1 MTTLSERRG
10 VNISNIDLN
19 LYIDTD
25 EITYNNN
32 LINPSI
38 ILEKNSK
45 IKDDCPICLDTML
58 NKNVVYTPCCH
69 IMHAECLNQQFKSNC
84 KSKYKCCICRYDLL
98 IHIPRHKDYRSSV
111 LSPLPYVLSPSVFR
125 TFDF

>member
-58 NKNVVYTPCCH
+58 NTNVVYTPCCH
-69 IMHAECLNQQFKSNC
+69 VMHAECLNQQFKSDC
-84 KSKYKCCICRYDLL
+84 TSKYKCCLCRYDLSL
-98 IHIPRHKDYRSSV
+98 EVLRHYH
-111 LSPLPYVLSPSVFR
+111 
-125 TFDF
+125 